1 MKRTEIKILSL
12 IVSAIF
18 SAVIVPAGLSAQEG
32 GVEGLHTNKNSTY
45 DNSTHQGKITL
56 ETFVEGEV
64 KVKTQSTPCDIVM
77 VLDFSASMASR
88 INDLKASCLS
98 FLKAMRNNNPEHRV
112 AIVSYNKC
120 EFTSM
125 GWSSNKDGTV
135 VWPQN
140 PDMKSLSGYN
150 RYGEKDSNNK
160 INRDK
165 NPHST
170 SELYSH
176 VNDLRWFIP
185 LNDKL
190 TSLGGDG
197 YVADYIVKNFEA
209 TDCGDDGNSYRG
221 LQVANELLFE
231 VRTNR
236 NYNGNPRPTFVV
248 LFTDGAPGFESGD
261 KLTFSDD
268 NSSICYA
275 LNAIGEANQLKSQ
288 NTTIFTVGINKNCNP
303 EYDGNITKEH
313 SYTPAYDYLAP
324 AEGAF
329 NAYLSLLSSNFIGD
343 PIHTTSNTV
352 GSNNKD
358 KIILKN
364 DDNTKINGMYMS
376 YSKIIEARLLIWN
389 DRNDTKKDMF
399 NFTIQHYLGATQ
411 SSGMEAAFAQISER
425 IIEELPSM
433 PLSSETVL
441 KDYIN
446 KAFFKLPKD
455 ATIDD
460 IVVYTRPFSGMSG
473 SDFVFG
479 TDKTPLTVLDRPLE
493 ESEIGSCVRVIIDW
507 AEDGVDNSQD
517 CVSVTGFDYAANW
530 VGFDVN
536 KQARGC
542 ELVVEIPFVFKDGV
556 ELDGDLDTNT
566 GDSGIYTPDNPD
578 EPVEPYPV
586 PKLLFKDLKI
596 TRSDL
601 ESGESAIYNVY
612 SVNQDSKLVYTVVL
626 TGTASDGSE
635 TASKTITGV
644 LARDSEGNYYGYQ
657 VKESDW
663 DWAYNKDVNNNSKTS
678 AYTDNIDY
686 LEFAFQGAH
695 KEETQGSDAY
705 KQHHTEVKKSDRISK
720 TN

>member
-64 KVKTQSTPCDIVM
+64 KVKTQSSPCDIVM
-77 VLDFSASMASR
+77 VLDFSASMANR
-88 INDLKASCLS
+88 IDDLKTSCLS
-98 FLKAMRNNNPEHRV
+98 FLDAMRKNNPEHRV

-120 EFTSM
+120 EFTRI
-125 GWSSNKDGTV
+125 GWSSNEDGTV

-140 PDMKSLSGYN
+140 PKMSSLSGYDQ
-150 RYGEKDSNNK
+150 YGNTNSGNK
-160 INRDK
+160 INRSANPNRTQQLYDHVK
-165 NPHST
+165 N
-170 SELYSH
+170 L
-176 VNDLRWFIP
+176 NWFIP
-185 LNDKL
+185 LNDEL
-190 TSLGGDG
+190 PTEGN
-197 YVADYIVKNFEA
+197 VADYIVSHFVA
-209 TDCGDDGNSYRG
+209 SDCGDDGNSYRG
-221 LQVANELLFE
+221 LQVANELLFTK
-231 VRTNR
+231 RTNTD
-236 NYNGNPRPTFVV
+236 NNGTPRPTFVV
-248 LFTDGAPGFESGD
+248 LFTDGAPGFEPKSGET
-261 KLTFSDD
+261 LNFSDEYL
-268 NSSICYA
+268 SICYA
-275 LNAIGEANQLKSQ
+275 INAIGEANQLKSK

-303 EYDGNITKEH
+303 EYDGDIKDEY
-313 SYTPAYDYLAP
+313 SYTPPHYELKP

-343 PIHTTSNTV
+343 PIHTASDIDKGTSKEI
-352 GSNNKD
+352 GGKSMD
-358 KIILKN
+358 Y
-364 DDNTKINGMYMS
+364 DD
-376 YSKIIEARLLIWN
+376 IIEARLLIWN
-389 DRNDTKKDMF
+389 KRKNSPDSAKF
-399 NFTIQHYLGATQ
+399 NFDVQHYLGATQ
-411 SSGMEAAFAQISER
+411 SSGMEAAFETISER

-433 PLSSETVL
+433 PLTSETVL

-446 KAFFKLPKD
+446 KTFFKLPKD

-479 TDKTPLTVLDRPLE
+479 AANPPLTVLGRPLE

-507 AEDGVDNSQD
+507 AEEGDNNSQD

-566 GDSGIYTPDNPD
+566 GNSGIYTPDNPD

-586 PKLLFKDLKI
+586 PKLSFKDLTI
-596 TRSDL
+596 TRSNL

-612 SVNQDSKLVYTVVL
+612 SVNQDKLVYTVVL
-626 TGTASDGSE
+626 TGTTSDGSE

-644 LARDSEGNYYGYQ
+644 LARDSEGNYYGYE
-657 VKESDW
+657 VTESDW

-678 AYTDNIDY
+678 AYTDDSDR
-686 LEFAFQGAH
+686 LEFAFKGAH
-695 KEETQGSDAY
+695 KEETLGSDAY
-705 KQHHTEVKKSDRISK
+705 KQHHTEVKTSDRISK